1 MKGICDLTH
10 CSESVLG
17 ITLPSMH
24 QQPNGVDCGVFAVAF
39 PVDLL
44 NEFAEVG
51 KRFDVR
57 KMRLYL
63 LKYLEEDEFILF
75 PGSNKHIKLS

>member
-39 PVDLL
+39 PVGILIGSP
-44 NEFAEVG
+44 EVG
-51 KRFDVR
+51 KRFEVK
-57 KMRLYL
+57 KMRSHL
-63 LKYLEEDEFILF
+63 LKCLEEDEFILF
-75 PGSNKHIKLS
+75 PGSNKHTKLS

>member
-17 ITLPSMH
+17 IILPSMH
-24 QQPNGVDCGVFAVAF
+24 QQANGVDCGVLAVAF
-39 PVDLL
+39 PVDIL

-51 KRFDVR
+51 KR
-57 KMRLYL
+57 
-63 LKYLEEDEFILF
+63 
-75 PGSNKHIKLS
+75 